1 MREKNKIARPRHAA
15 TGQARLSVAR
25 QAVLEHLTQVYLEE
39 FVRLDTLLVE
49 PSLHLGDA
57 LRSAVSALNTLE
69 LLVVALNLFL
79 FGVEKNVPV
88 SIHGHSAIQQTNVS
102 RVEKETNVEALDGSV
117 TDGVLFRHQL
127 GAPLVEVNQRVMR
140 ENGLLTLARL
150 SRPLLPV

>member
-1 MREKNKIARPRHAA
+1 
-15 TGQARLSVAR
+15 
-25 QAVLEHLTQVYLEE
+25 
-39 FVRLDTLLVE
+39 
-49 PSLHLGDA
+49 
-57 LRSAVSALNTLE
+57 LNTLE